1 MTASQEYPISNHFY
15 SICKRT
21 SSHSGFI
28 FFSSNNNVPDPFHLH
43 SISESKLTR
52 NAEQQQEKPGR
63 FIGNVMTTFMPVFSV
78 TLHHSI
84 FGLFQFLRLFCEV
97 EQTVHSLFA
106 RIPFALLGFF
116 RFSVPRCGICLW
128 FPIICF
134 RFIEISRP
142 SSWFCQWYQFS
153 HFQSYFSFSL
163 DLCPFLLFSEYC
175 PACLMSTFF
184 AVVVWIKPVL

>member
-1 MTASQEYPISNHFY
+1 
-15 SICKRT
+15 
-21 SSHSGFI
+21 
-28 FFSSNNNVPDPFHLH
+28 
-43 SISESKLTR
+43 
-52 NAEQQQEKPGR
+52 
-63 FIGNVMTTFMPVFSV
+63 MTTFMPVFSV

-153 HFQSYFSFSL
+153 HFQSYFSFPL
-163 DLCPFLLFSEYC
+163 DLCPFLLFSDYC
-175 PACLMSTFF
+175 PACLMSKFF
-184 AVVVWIKPVL
+184 AVVVWIVCQFFKQIFTISLCGQSSNRHIFKLNGANPDIFGPVEASTKCIIPSLNKIHNT